1 MKWLKSLKGIYIYWH
16 KVKSL
21 NHIDKHLKKNLRKQS
36 FEDKSNENGT
46 VILMMRKKLEYHKFI
61 KLLDLIKLLNS

>member
-1 MKWLKSLKGIYIYWH
+1 MKWLKRLKDIYIYWH

-21 NHIDKHLKKNLRKQS
+21 NHIDKHLKKNLRKQN

-46 VILMMRKKLEYHKFI
+46 VILMMRKKKTRI
-61 KLLDLIKLLNS
+61 S